1 MSGTLHASNL
11 SREGEDGSS
20 KETGRK
26 NSYYG
31 VKNGFNTFLG
41 NRSNFSICEITSEIG
56 NEKKE
61 KGEECM

>member
-31 VKNGFNTFLG
+31 VKNGFNTFPG
-41 NRSNFSICEITSEIG
+41 NRSNFSICEIT
-56 NEKKE
+56 K
-61 KGEECM
+61 